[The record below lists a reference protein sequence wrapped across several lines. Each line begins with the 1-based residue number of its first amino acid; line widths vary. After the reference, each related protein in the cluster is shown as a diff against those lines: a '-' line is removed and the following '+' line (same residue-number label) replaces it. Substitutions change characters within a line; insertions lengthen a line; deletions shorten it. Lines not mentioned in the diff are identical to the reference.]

1 MESFKGVVSSEY
13 YRKVCLQYLKKKKS
27 QKMHKIEPSLC
38 FLLSFG
44 FFSAYSF
51 SYVLFNLVDKTKRY
65 RLDNFFFQEFFFK
78 ISTEIFPGVLASQ
91 NLNASAI
98 IDQKLIPGETVV
110 LSAGPPVASLHVE
123 MRWSVIKGGML
134 VGFLDLHMEC
144 RLYCLLL

>member
-1 MESFKGVVSSEY
+1 MPAVF
-13 YRKVCLQYLKKKKS
+13 KKKKKPENAQNRAQS
-27 QKMHKIEPSLC
+27 VFSPIIWI
-38 FLLSFG
+38 
-44 FFSAYSF
+44 FFSIF
-51 SYVLFNLVDKTKRY
+51 FQLCPLQFGRQNQEVPPGQ
-65 RLDNFFFQEFFFK
+65 FFFQEFFFK